1 MKNVVQYNI
10 VLLTEK
16 GIFSEAPKVCAK
28 TKQIDFF
35 NYLCTDAETF
45 SIGRQRQLSEIC
57 KRNCL
62 PFYFKECTLFRQFVY
77 DKFMHNLFY
86 FILTKPNIL
95 RERDTI
101 KQNLQF
107 HDTLIQY
114 FDPYYAFT
122 CCCSAY
128 ESILST

>member
-1 MKNVVQYNI
+1 MYMKNVVQYNI

-62 PFYFKECTLFRQFVY
+62 SPNFKGSAFFEHFV
-77 DKFMHNLFY
+77 FNL
-86 FILTKPNIL
+86 
-95 RERDTI
+95 
-101 KQNLQF
+101 
-107 HDTLIQY
+107 LI
-114 FDPYYAFT
+114 FLIWGSKLVKD
-122 CCCSAY
+122 
-128 ESILST
+128 I

>member
-1 MKNVVQYNI
+1 MNIYMKNVVQYYI

-16 GIFSEAPKVCAK
+16 GIFSEAPRVCAK

-62 PFYFKECTLFRQFVY
+62 SFYFKDGVFFGRFV
-77 DKFMHNLFY
+77 L
-86 FILTKPNIL
+86 
-95 RERDTI
+95 
-101 KQNLQF
+101 
-107 HDTLIQY
+107 
-114 FDPYYAFT
+114 
-122 CCCSAY
+122 
-128 ESILST
+128 SI

>member
-1 MKNVVQYNI
+1 MFIYMKNVVQYNI

-62 PFYFKECTLFRQFVY
+62 PFFVWKSVHFQSICLIFYYFTQFT
-77 DKFMHNLFY
+77 FL
-86 FILTKPNIL
+86 
-95 RERDTI
+95 
-101 KQNLQF
+101 
-107 HDTLIQY
+107 
-114 FDPYYAFT
+114 
-122 CCCSAY
+122 
-128 ESILST
+128 